1 MEKLSLCFL
10 IIISLSSAF
19 AQKDMSKK
27 AFVFPKESNSS
38 FVTLTAQL
46 RRPFT
51 AFTVCLR
58 VYTDLSHEISTI
70 CDGGTFSPNVLDWRA
85 LNYTVHGEV
94 FTKPQLW
101 S

>member
-58 VYTDLSHEISTI
+58 VYTDLSRAYSL
-70 CDGGTFSPNVLDWRA
+70 FSYATRAPNVLDWRA